1 MSDTTPIPTTGDQ
14 TNANADQDNEWS
26 KRYQGLQRVLAQR
39 DEALAAST
47 ADLDRLRQEHEQATA
62 ELTAFRDKEA
72 SANEEENAR
81 QQYEALRERFEP
93 KPPAKPLG
101 NNPVREWFEPE
112 RQQRER
118 EPIGS
123 GLHFPT

>member
-1 MSDTTPIPTTGDQ
+1 MSDTTPIPATGDQ
-14 TNANADQDNEWS
+14 TNANADQDNDWS

-39 DEALAAST
+39 DEALAAAT
-47 ADLDRLRQEHEQATA
+47 ADLDRLRQEHEQADS
-62 ELTAFRDKEA
+62 ELASYRERDA
-72 SANEEENAR
+72 SANEEETAR
-81 QQYEALRERFEP
+81 QQYESLRERFEP

-101 NNPVREWFEPE
+101 NNPVRQWFEPE
-112 RQQRER
+112 TKPRER